1 MPSRTTMCLLVV
13 LAGSTA
19 GALVIWGPSL
29 LAHAAVTPATN
40 SLPQSQPLQD
50 WVAAGP
56 GRIEPVSGEIRIAAS
71 ASGRI
76 ENLLVRPRDKV
87 SKGALLAV
95 IDDSEQ
101 RARVKAAEAEVSF
114 REAERDTAI
123 SSSVPNE
130 RRSAEDG
137 AAHAE
142 RELRRLQAAID
153 DLASAGASTEEIDAA
168 QSRLEKNAIQMAESQ
183 RALDA
188 LTASGDGP
196 RPSRTESALAV
207 ARAELGIAHAV
218 LEKTRVRAL
227 RNGTILQVLK
237 SPGDMASAAE
247 GDVLVTMGDIE
258 QLRVRIEID
267 ESDIGNISI
276 GQRAVIRC
284 DAFASKGFIGTVSL
298 IAASARARTLN
309 AQDASVTAKDN
320 ALEIIVDLEASAPL
334 VPGMRV
340 DAFFETTNLADTRG
354 GANGH

>member
-29 LAHAAVTPATN
+29 MADAAVTPATN

-168 QSRLEKNAIQMAESQ
+168 QSRLEKSAIQMAESQ

-188 LTASGDGP
+188 LTAGDGP

-237 SPGDMASAAE
+237 SPGDMASAAD
-247 GDVLVTMGDIE
+247 GDVLVTMGDID

-309 AQDASVTAKDN
+309 AQDASGTAKDN